1 VGRAPVIRKVVG
13 WADARSGTAPFLKK
27 TLRYVFPDHWSFML
41 GEVALYAFLV
51 LLGTGIY
58 LTLFFEPSIA
68 DVTYGGS
75 YEPLRGREMSEA
87 YQSVLDLSFEVK
99 AGLLMRQTHHWAAN
113 VFVAAIVLHLLRVFF
128 TGAYRKPRQV
138 TYYLGLG
145 MLMLAVLE
153 GFLGY
158 SLVDDLLSGMGLQ
171 IAYSVVASIPV
182 VGGNLALWLWG
193 DEFPGSSEL
202 QARLYIGH
210 VLLLPVAI
218 GTMLALHLALVALN
232 HHTQFRGPR
241 RREDNVVGTPL
252 WPGYALRSS
261 ALLFATAAVL
271 FALGGLVQINPIW
284 LWGPFETWLS
294 TNGAQPDWYL
304 GWLIGG
310 LRIMPAW
317 EPAIGDYTLVPNAF
331 WGGALFPLVV
341 FAFLF
346 LWPTIERRA
355 TGDDAFH
362 QLLDR
367 PRDAP
372 GRTAV
377 GVGFFTWVWLVFM
390 AGSADRV
397 FVELGIPYRWQIWI
411 YRVVVLLLPPL
422 AAWVTLRA
430 TRELRRTELHPLR
443 RSYPAIRS
451 GTE

>member
-1 VGRAPVIRKVVG
+1 VIRRLVG
-13 WADARSGTAPFLKK
+13 WVDARSGTAPFLRK

-41 GEVALYAFLV
+41 GEIALYAFLV
-51 LLGTGIY
+51 LLATGIY
-58 LTLFFEPSIA
+58 LTLFFEPSIR
-68 DVTYGGS
+68 DVTYDGS
-75 YEPLRGREMSEA
+75 YGPLRGREMSAA
-87 YQSVLDLSFEVK
+87 YQSVLDLSFEVR
-99 AGLLMRQTHHWAAN
+99 AGLLIRQTHHWAAN

-171 IAYSVVASIPV
+171 IAYSVLASIPF
-182 VGGNLALWLWG
+182 VGGNLVLWLWG
-193 DEFPGSSEL
+193 DEFPGSSDF
-202 QARLYIGH
+202 QSRMYVGH

-218 GTMLALHLALVALN
+218 GLMLGLHLALVALN

-252 WPGYALRSS
+252 WPGYALRST

-271 FALGGLVQINPIW
+271 FALGGLVQINPVW
-284 LWGPFETWLS
+284 LWGPFDTWLS

-304 GWLIGG
+304 GWLIGA
-310 LRIMPAW
+310 LRIMPSW

-341 FAFLF
+341 FGFLF
-346 LWPTIERRA
+346 LWPTIERRV
-355 TGDDAFH
+355 TGDDGFH

-397 FVELGIPYRWQIWI
+397 FVELGIPYRWQIWF
-411 YRVVVLLLPPL
+411 YRAAVILLPPI
-422 AAWVTLRA
+422 AAWIALVV
-430 TRELRRTELHPLR
+430 TRELRSGYAPM
-443 RSYPAIRS
+443 RSAA
-451 GTE
+451 E